1 MRKETSEEDVD
12 ETNIEEKE
20 NEDEDFLICVKS
32 NKVYGPIWEVQE
44 KKMETKKA

>member
-20 NEDEDFLICVKS
+20 NEDEDFLICVKI

-44 KKMETKKA
+44 EKMETKKA